1 MNDSA
6 RQMERLRT
14 ERPARLILSLSLPA
28 TLSLLISAG
37 CGILDAWLIS
47 RLGTA
52 ASGAAGIAFS
62 ILSLIQAV
70 GYTLGTGA
78 GSQISRALGADD
90 RQNADF
96 AATTAFTLA
105 LLLGGAI
112 AGIGLLFAEP
122 IVRLLGASNSI
133 APYAKAYAYL
143 LFPAAPILCGE
154 FVLNNALRAE
164 GRVGYAMLA
173 TVSGNLLNAALD
185 AFLMPGLKL
194 GITGAALALLL
205 SQSVSLVLLLI
216 PYLRKRTKASLRLSH
231 IKKPGRRLLA
241 LLAIGSPSLLRQGLA
256 GVSSALLLRQA
267 RKWGDAAAAAVSV
280 NARIFL
286 LLYSIC
292 LGIGQGMMP
301 AAGYNHGAKD
311 PLRVLKLFRF
321 SLVLAT
327 ALMLLL
333 SIPTAVLSPRLIALF
348 RTDTEV
354 VRIGSLMLRA
364 QCTVLCLHGIIAV
377 TNMLL
382 QALGMAV
389 PAALIAA
396 ARQGICFLPVFLLLP
411 YRFGEV
417 GLCWVQAS
425 ADLLTFLLTLPYLLR
440 ILHQLKSDK
449 KAVRH
454 PL

>member
-1 MNDSA
+1 MNKCE
-6 RQMERLRT
+6 QQT
-14 ERPARLILSLSLPA
+14 ERMRAEKPARLILSLALPT

-37 CGILDAWLIS
+37 CGILDAWLLS

-62 ILSLIQAV
+62 ILSLIQAI

-78 GSQISRALGADD
+78 GSEIARALGAGD
-90 RQNADF
+90 QTGAEL
-96 AATTAFTLA
+96 AATMAFALA

-112 AGIGLLFAEP
+112 AAIGLFFTEP
-122 IVRLLGASNSI
+122 IVRLLGASDSI
-133 APYAKAYAYL
+133 APYAKTYARFL
-143 LFPAAPILCGE
+143 LPAAPILCGA
-154 FVLNNALRAE
+154 FVLNNTLRAE

-185 AFLMPGLKL
+185 ALLMPGLKL

-205 SQSVSLVLLLI
+205 SQAVSLAVLLL
-216 PYLRKRTKASLRLSH
+216 PYLLKRTKVALRFSQA
-231 IKKPGRRLLA
+231 KKTGYRLLA
-241 LLAIGSPSLLRQGLA
+241 LLAVGSPSLFRQGLA

-267 RKWGDAAAAAVSV
+267 RKWGDATAAAVSV

-286 LLYSIC
+286 LLYSVC

-311 PLRVLKLFRF
+311 SRRVVALFRF

-327 ALMLLL
+327 TTLLCL
-333 SIPTAVLSPRLIALF
+333 SIPTALLAPRLIALF
-348 RTDTEV
+348 RADTEV
-354 VRIGSLMLRA
+354 VRVGSLMLRA
-364 QCTVLCLHGIIAV
+364 QCAVLCLHGVIAV

-382 QALGMAV
+382 QALGMAA

-396 ARQGICFLPVFLLLP
+396 ARQGICFFPVLLLLP
-411 YRFGEV
+411 NRFGQA
-417 GLCWVQAS
+417 GLCFVQAS
-425 ADLLTFLLTLPYLLR
+425 ADLLTLFLTLPFLLHV
-440 ILHQLKSDK
+440 IHKLKKDT
-449 KAVRH
+449 KAAHH
-454 PL
+454 P